1 MLFSSNI
8 NPDDVYKDI
17 INSTVQDGNVKGDRT
32 GTGTI
37 SVVGRSARY
46 SLLNGR
52 NPRLTTKLLTDTPE
66 REMLWFRNGKSSI
79 KELRDQN
86 IGIWNGWMIEGTA
99 QYRAKTPEEITK
111 QAIKCFANT
120 GNVHL
125 YAHEEFVKLQSQKG
139 VNTYGKFLVK
149 LTYNG
154 SDNKVDIHASTKD
167 FSSVEDMVT
176 ALAMELNIDPKYL
189 VDGDIGPG
197 GYGPQWRHWKDTQVI
212 LDSQRKQYM
221 DKGYKVI
228 GRTDSSVD
236 ADYHHWDLMDKIKE
250 QIYNLHPEL
259 SVVYFHMGYD
269 DVDEAR
275 YNTFKLNCVQSGDVM
290 DIYYSGDRALQE
302 LYKSLYKIP
311 TLIVHREIDQ
321 LSNAIALLRDE
332 PNSRRIIVSAWNPG
346 LTWQAALP
354 PCFEA
359 GTLVATPTG
368 YRAIESIEEG
378 EEVLSATGI
387 PRQVNKKWV
396 TPYNG
401 SMISLKVGYIGP
413 RVNCTPNHPFLVKG
427 KGFVEAKDITTAD
440 FIGIPKTKSI
450 KNHEFGI
457 AINCGAGRL
466 RKEQVTLSIDD
477 YYTLGYFMGNGWASQ
492 TGNRVSFAIP
502 HSKVDDILP
511 RLRRTIKISR
521 KPCNAPNVSTYET
534 KSDKWVG
541 LFREFGHKAHGKRI
555 PQWVMESLPEAKES
569 FLEGFFDADG
579 HFPYFGK
586 VNVTTVSPSVAYG
599 IQRLLADFGM
609 TPSVSLQKKKPTH
622 VIEGRVVNQRDLW
635 HVAARI
641 PINRPQVSHDDD
653 YLWVPVKNIEE
664 YAADTVVYNF
674 DVEEEHTYMV
684 HNLATHNCHC
694 FFQFISH
701 ELTLEQRFEILRD
714 RVNLEYNDI
723 EVAREKQDYHSSH
736 PIWVS
741 GEEFDL
747 KEARD
752 KGLSDEQ
759 IHVQLDS
766 FDIKRRGLYCFLLL
780 RSNDLGLGQPFN
792 VAQYAS
798 LTHMIAQCVG
808 MEPLELIWNAV
819 DAHVYA
825 NHVAPLQEQLE
836 REPKHCIPRIKLNP
850 ERKEIDD
857 FTIGDITI
865 VDYESHPSMA
875 AKMPPAI

>member
-354 PCFEA
+354 PC
-359 GTLVATPTG
+359 
-368 YRAIESIEEG
+368 
-378 EEVLSATGI
+378 
-387 PRQVNKKWV
+387 
-396 TPYNG
+396 
-401 SMISLKVGYIGP
+401 
-413 RVNCTPNHPFLVKG
+413 
-427 KGFVEAKDITTAD
+427 
-440 FIGIPKTKSI
+440 
-450 KNHEFGI
+450 
-457 AINCGAGRL
+457 
-466 RKEQVTLSIDD
+466 
-477 YYTLGYFMGNGWASQ
+477 
-492 TGNRVSFAIP
+492 
-502 HSKVDDILP
+502 
-511 RLRRTIKISR
+511 
-521 KPCNAPNVSTYET
+521 
-534 KSDKWVG
+534 
-541 LFREFGHKAHGKRI
+541 
-555 PQWVMESLPEAKES
+555 
-569 FLEGFFDADG
+569 
-579 HFPYFGK
+579 
-586 VNVTTVSPSVAYG
+586 
-599 IQRLLADFGM
+599 
-609 TPSVSLQKKKPTH
+609 
-622 VIEGRVVNQRDLW
+622 
-635 HVAARI
+635 
-641 PINRPQVSHDDD
+641 
-653 YLWVPVKNIEE
+653 
-664 YAADTVVYNF
+664 
-674 DVEEEHTYMV
+674 
-684 HNLATHNCHC
+684 HC

-701 ELTLEQRFEILRD
+701 ELTLEQRVAIAQDQVELAKHDLSKKETLTGVMDMALRTWTD
-714 RVNLEYNDI
+714 WTVYQAQTL
-723 EVAREKQDYHSSH
+723 V
-736 PIWVS
+736 
-741 GEEFDL
+741 
-747 KEARD
+747 
-752 KGLSDEQ
+752 SDEEM
-759 IHVQLDS
+759 HRRLDEAG
-766 FDIKRRGLYCFLLL
+766 IKRRGLYCFLLL

-836 REPKHCIPRIKLNP
+836 REPKRCIPRIKLNP

>member
-8 NPDDVYKDI
+8 NPDDVYKGI
-17 INSTVQDGNVKGDRT
+17 INATLQEGNVKGDRT

-99 QYRAKTPEEITK
+99 QYRAKTPEEIVK

-154 SDNKVDIHASTKD
+154 SDKKVDIHASTKD
-167 FSSVEDMVT
+167 FPSFEDMTV

-212 LDSQRKQYM
+212 LDSQRKQYL

-228 GRTDSSVD
+228 GRTYSSVD
-236 ADYHHWDLMDKIKE
+236 ADYHDWDLKGKIE
-250 QIYNLHPEL
+250 AQVFNLNPEL
-259 SVVYFHMGYD
+259 SAVHFHHGYD
-269 DVDEAR
+269 DIDETR
-275 YNTFKLNCVQSGDVM
+275 DNTFKWNCAESVDVM
-290 DIYYSGDRALQE
+290 DIYYSGTRALQE
-302 LYKSLYKIP
+302 LYKSLYRIP

-321 LSNAIALLRDE
+321 LASAIALLRDE
-332 PNSRRIIVSAWNPG
+332 PDSRRMIVSAWNPG

-354 PCFEA
+354 P
-359 GTLVATPTG
+359 
-368 YRAIESIEEG
+368 
-378 EEVLSATGI
+378 
-387 PRQVNKKWV
+387 
-396 TPYNG
+396 
-401 SMISLKVGYIGP
+401 
-413 RVNCTPNHPFLVKG
+413 
-427 KGFVEAKDITTAD
+427 
-440 FIGIPKTKSI
+440 
-450 KNHEFGI
+450 
-457 AINCGAGRL
+457 
-466 RKEQVTLSIDD
+466 
-477 YYTLGYFMGNGWASQ
+477 
-492 TGNRVSFAIP
+492 
-502 HSKVDDILP
+502 
-511 RLRRTIKISR
+511 
-521 KPCNAPNVSTYET
+521 
-534 KSDKWVG
+534 
-541 LFREFGHKAHGKRI
+541 
-555 PQWVMESLPEAKES
+555 
-569 FLEGFFDADG
+569 
-579 HFPYFGK
+579 
-586 VNVTTVSPSVAYG
+586 
-599 IQRLLADFGM
+599 
-609 TPSVSLQKKKPTH
+609 
-622 VIEGRVVNQRDLW
+622 
-635 HVAARI
+635 
-641 PINRPQVSHDDD
+641 
-653 YLWVPVKNIEE
+653 
-664 YAADTVVYNF
+664 
-674 DVEEEHTYMV
+674 
-684 HNLATHNCHC
+684 CHC

-723 EVAREKQDYHSSH
+723 EVAREKQGYHSSH

-759 IHVQLDS
+759 IHEQLDS

-836 REPKHCIPRIKLNP
+836 REPKRCIPRIKLNP

-865 VDYESHPSMA
+865 VDYESHP
-875 AKMPPAI
+875 